1 MASSLALKRLLSI
14 SSSRSLN
21 HFLRPAAASALSNV
35 SDVDRR
41 TDRPLHFRRGLSSF
55 PDKFD
60 PFFWRRSVSAGQF
73 SEYSSVASVTDV
85 KEDDDDVSMKA
96 DDTKKKNVLRPLSPH
111 LPIYKPQ
118 LSSTTSILN
127 RISGVYLTAYAL
139 SFYLVPVKM
148 GSIYF
153 SYEGFYQ
160 FLFYS
165 SKFTLLSTEIAA
177 LAFAYH
183 AYAGV
188 RHLLMDVSG
197 TVFPRK

>member
-1 MASSLALKRLLSI
+1 MASLVALKRLVSI

-21 HFLRPAAASALSNV
+21 HLLRPAATSASS
-35 SDVDRR
+35 SIFDVDRR
-41 TDRPLHFRRGLSSF
+41 SDRPLHHRRGLSSF

-60 PFFWRRSVSAGQF
+60 PFFWRRSPSVGQS
-73 SEYSSVASVTDV
+73 SEYSSVASGIDV
-85 KEDDDDVSMKA
+85 KEDDDVSTKA
-96 DDTKKKNVLRPLSPH
+96 EGTKKKNVLRPLSPH

-127 RISGVYLTAYAL
+127 RISGIYLTAYAL

-165 SKFTLLSTEIAA
+165 SKLTVLSTEIAA

>member
-1 MASSLALKRLLSI
+1 MASSRALKRLLSSSTRSPNPFLRQSAASCDALNASDRLLDHRRHF
-14 SSSRSLN
+14 SSS
-21 HFLRPAAASALSNV
+21 
-35 SDVDRR
+35 
-41 TDRPLHFRRGLSSF
+41 GG
-55 PDKFD
+55 FD
-60 PFFWRRSVSAGQF
+60 PFSWRRRMSMGQ
-73 SEYSSVASVTDV
+73 SSQYSSVSYGIGDV
-85 KEDDDDVSMKA
+85 ADTNKEESQ
-96 DDTKKKNVLRPLSPH
+96 KKNVLRPLSPH

-127 RISGVYLTAYAL
+127 RISGVYLSAYL
-139 SFYLVPVKM
+139 LGFYLVPIKLGAV
-148 GSIYF
+148 SF

-165 SKFTLLSTEIAA
+165 SKLSLLSTEIAA

>member
-1 MASSLALKRLLSI
+1 MASSMALKRLLS
-14 SSSRSLN
+14 SSARSLN
-21 HFLRPAAASALSNV
+21 PLLRQSAAASNALHAS
-35 SDVDRR
+35 
-41 TDRPLHFRRGLSSF
+41 DRPLDHRRRDYSSSTGG
-55 PDKFD
+55 FD
-60 PFFWRRSVSAGQF
+60 PFSWRRNMIIGQSSQYSTVAAGIGDLADT
-73 SEYSSVASVTDV
+73 S
-85 KEDDDDVSMKA
+85 KEENL
-96 DDTKKKNVLRPLSPH
+96 KKNVLRPLSPH

-127 RISGVYLTAYAL
+127 RISGVYLTAYVL
-139 SFYLVPVKM
+139 GFYLVPIKL
-148 GSIYF
+148 GSVSF

-165 SKFTLLSTEIAA
+165 SKLSLLSTEIAA

-197 TVFPRK
+197 TVFPTK

>member
-1 MASSLALKRLLSI
+1 MASSRALKRLLS
-14 SSSRSLN
+14 SSTRSLN
-21 HFLRPAAASALSNV
+21 PFLRQSAALYDALNAS
-35 SDVDRR
+35 
-41 TDRPLHFRRGLSSF
+41 DRPLDHRRHFSSS
-55 PDKFD
+55 PGGFD
-60 PFFWRRSVSAGQF
+60 PFSWRRSMSMGQ
-73 SEYSSVASVTDV
+73 SSQYSSVSYGIGDV
-85 KEDDDDVSMKA
+85 AHTGKEEKP
-96 DDTKKKNVLRPLSPH
+96 KKNVLRPLSPH

-127 RISGVYLTAYAL
+127 RISGVYLSAYFL
-139 SFYLVPVKM
+139 GFYLVPIKLGAV
-148 GSIYF
+148 SF

-165 SKFTLLSTEIAA
+165 SKLSLLSTEIAA

-197 TVFPRK
+197 TVFSRK

>member
-1 MASSLALKRLLSI
+1 I
-14 SSSRSLN
+14 S
-21 HFLRPAAASALSNV
+21 
-35 SDVDRR
+35 
-41 TDRPLHFRRGLSSF
+41 
-55 PDKFD
+55 
-60 PFFWRRSVSAGQF
+60 
-73 SEYSSVASVTDV
+73 V
-85 KEDDDDVSMKA
+85 KEDDDDVSTKAA
-96 DDTKKKNVLRPLSPH
+96 DDTKKQNVLRPLSPH

-127 RISGVYLTAYAL
+127 RISGIYLTAYAL

-165 SKFTLLSTEIAA
+165 SKLTLLSTEIAA

-188 RHLLMDVSG
+188 RHLLMFFFFLIYCLILFG
-197 TVFPRK
+197 